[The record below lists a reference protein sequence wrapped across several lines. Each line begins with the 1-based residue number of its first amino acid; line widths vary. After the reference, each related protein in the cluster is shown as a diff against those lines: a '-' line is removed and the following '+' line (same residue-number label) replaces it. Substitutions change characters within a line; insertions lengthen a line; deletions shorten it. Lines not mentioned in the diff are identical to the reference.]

1 MQQPADSGK
10 QSAAAPRVVV
20 VGGSGSIGLA
30 VSANLGRDCD
40 VLTLTRFEPPA
51 DGPANVTWRQCDLFA
66 PDELDAHLS
75 GRDVAVYLVHT
86 RLPSARLDQ
95 AKCEDMDLIIADN
108 VARAAARQGIRQILC
123 LRGLVADDDPDA
135 ETRARRNEVVE
146 ALGAYGTPV
155 TVLRASLV
163 VAPGGSTVNLIAGLV
178 DGARIV
184 PVPRWANHP
193 KQPIAL
199 PDLLRAIREC
209 VLDPALAGG
218 DYEIGGP
225 VVTDWR
231 GILRRA
237 AELVKAHPR
246 IVALRWCPRW
256 LYAWWVRR
264 RNPAAHPALARLLVA
279 DLEHDGVARD
289 NPLQTRIAEGALAP
303 REAISPFLEDLEH
316 GRPENPRSAQLPAY
330 RTHLRAAR
338 KVRSIQRMDLP
349 SGRDEEWL
357 AGYYFEWLGRVM
369 RPFVACEPDAQGSY
383 DIVVRWPRFT
393 LLRLTHDD
401 GQDKPGRRNY
411 FITGGVLADRER
423 NEHGRMEFHTVLD
436 GRYCIVAIHDFAPSL
451 PWNFYHGTQ
460 AVAHGIVMGL
470 FQRHMRRLAA
480 KAV

>member
-1 MQQPADSGK
+1 MSQSVDSATQSSPPA
-10 QSAAAPRVVV
+10 RVVV

-30 VSANLGRDCD
+30 VSRELGRDCD

-51 DGPANVTWRQCDLFA
+51 DDPANVTWRQCDLFA
-66 PDELDAHLS
+66 PDALDSHLS
-75 GRDVAVYLVHT
+75 GRDVAIYLVHT

-108 VARAAARQGIRQILC
+108 VARAAARQGIRQIVC
-123 LRGLVADDDPDA
+123 LRGLIADSDPA
-135 ETRARRNEVVE
+135 PETRARRDEVVE

-163 VAPGGSTVNLIAGLV
+163 VAPGASTLNLIAGLV
-178 DGARIV
+178 DGARIL

-199 PDLLRAIREC
+199 IDLLRAIREC
-209 VLDPALAGG
+209 VRDPALAGG
-218 DYEIGGP
+218 EYEIGGP

-231 GILRRA
+231 GILLRA
-237 AELVKAHPR
+237 AELLKSHPR

-256 LYAWWVRR
+256 LYAWWVRK
-264 RNPAAHPALARLLVA
+264 RNPAAHPALAELLVA

-289 NPLQTRIAEGALAP
+289 NPLQSRIAEDSLEP
-303 REAISPFLEDLEH
+303 RDAIAPFLTEADG
-316 GRPENPRSAQLPAY
+316 GRRENPRSAQLPAY

-338 KVRSIQRMDLP
+338 KVRSIQRMTLP
-349 SGRDEEWL
+349 AGRDERWL
-357 AGYYFEWLGRVM
+357 AEHYFDWLGRVM
-369 RPFVACEPDAQGSY
+369 RPFVACEAGAEGNY
-383 DIVVRWPRFT
+383 DIVVRWPRVT
-393 LLRLTHDD
+393 LLRLTLDS
-401 GQDKPGRRNY
+401 GQASPGRRNY
-411 FITGGVLADRER
+411 FITGGVLADRDR
-423 NEHGRMEFHTVLD
+423 NENGRMEFHTVLN

-480 KAV
+480 NSR